1 MDEYDMDNERD
12 YIICVYKNV
21 HHNWDM
27 PDEELLQMVLKIPM
41 MRHYVIY
48 HPKKEELLELLKIKE
63 SFYSHMD
70 PTTGEIKTTYHSD
83 S

>member
-1 MDEYDMDNERD
+1 
-12 YIICVYKNV
+12 
-21 HHNWDM
+21 
-27 PDEELLQMVLKIPM
+27 

-63 SFYSHMD
+63 SFYSYMD